1 MSALP
6 NSPPRISRGRVLQS
20 YASTVNTNGTPLTN
34 LAGYVIRYGTSSAA
48 LNNKISVASA
58 SATGVEITNLS
69 PGNWDFAVSAINT
82 ANVESQFSAI
92 AGKTIQ

>member
-1 MSALP
+1 LD
-6 NSPPRISRGRVLQS
+6 NSGS
-20 YASTVNTNGTPLTN
+20 PLTN
-34 LAGYVIRYGTSSAA
+34 LGGYVVRYGTSSTA